1 MRRTNKHRF
10 GNFSDKFDKDLDFFE
25 RTLAKDQESKEYEDE
40 EEDTCIEEY
49 YDICEE
55 EKKHKDCY
63 EPRKHEDCHDSKKHG
78 DCEIVIKCKRGP
90 KGDKGDPGPPGP
102 CGPKGEKGDK
112 GDIGPMGPCGPKGD
126 KGDPGCMGPPG
137 HKGEKGDT
145 GPIGPCGPKGEKGDT
160 GPIGPIG
167 PTGPMGPCGPKGDKG
182 DKGDTGPIGPCGPKG
197 DKGDKGDPGC
207 MGPAG
212 PMGPPGPKGEKGS
225 DAPQGLAAYAY
236 IFNTGHQ
243 SVCPGD
249 SIRFGTNG
257 IIQGPISHIEGTSKI
272 NIGSNG
278 VYAIWFYV
286 AGKEQNQFTIFK
298 NNDPIA
304 CSTYN
309 SGGPSRA
316 NPGMVILTAECGDI
330 LTLRNT
336 GLCEVNL
343 PNDSCAKL
351 QNVNASVLIQK
362 LTC

>member
-1 MRRTNKHRF
+1 MRRTNKRRF

-25 RTLAKDQESKEYEDE
+25 RTLAKDQESDE

-49 YDICEE
+49 FDMCEE
-55 EKKHKDCY
+55 EKKHKDCF
-63 EPRKHEDCHDSKKHG
+63 EPKKHG

-90 KGDKGDPGPPGP
+90 KGEKGDPGPPGP
-102 CGPKGEKGDK
+102 CGPKGDKGDPGCMGPPGPKGDK

-126 KGDPGCMGPPG
+126 KGDTGPRGPMGPPG
-137 HKGEKGDT
+137 
-145 GPIGPCGPKGEKGDT
+145 PP
-160 GPIGPIG
+160 
-167 PTGPMGPCGPKGDKG
+167 GPCGPKGDKG
-182 DKGDTGPIGPCGPKG
+182 DPGPPGPCGP
-197 DKGDKGDPGC
+197 KGDKGDPGC

-236 IFNTGHQ
+236 VFNTSNQ
-243 SVCPGD
+243 TVCPGD
-249 SIRFGTNG
+249 SVRFNTNG
-257 IIQGPISHIEGTSKI
+257 IIQGPISHIEGSPKI
-272 NIGSNG
+272 NIGSDG

-298 NNDPIA
+298 NNDPVA

-309 SGGPSRA
+309 SGGSSRP
-316 NPGMVILTAECGDI
+316 NPGMVILTAQCGDI
-330 LTLRNT
+330 LTVRNT

-343 PNDSCAKL
+343 ANDSCVKL
-351 QNVNASVLIQK
+351 ENINASVLIQK